1 MRNIVRHYK
10 LIKWLLWLM
19 ILTQLGSA
27 AIAFISLRRTCAR
40 TGTPLSSTW
49 GIEWIRDLDVNATY
63 PGARILTT
71 GLAQDVLLHLVFALT
86 SVAIYFCFRVLN
98 RRNIAL
104 LHYMDRDAKDGAGRV
119 VPGN

>member
-1 MRNIVRHYK
+1 MRNMVRYYR
-10 LIKWLLWLM
+10 LIKWLWCLM

-27 AIAFISLRRTCAR
+27 AIAFTSLRRICHR

-71 GLAQDVLLHLVFALT
+71 GLAQDVLLHLIFALT
-86 SVAIYFCFRVLN
+86 FAVIYCFFKVLN

-104 LHYMDRDAKDGAGRV
+104 LHYMDRDAKDGASRV
-119 VPGN
+119 APGS